1 MSKED
6 EEILR
11 AILEKG
17 GDKAKKAA
25 AEALAAQPHT
35 PDTPVEVKQ
44 AKAKRPRKGLG
55 AVIGKIGNSKFYK
68 NKDGKVVDQDGNIL
82 EGRLAKE
89 LAKTTGEEKKAAVQ
103 QALAPSPS
111 TQNKDAERKIGG
123 ELNRV
128 VKATSNLSKTQGKV
142 LTTMPNAF
150 GEVEKVITNLTQ
162 QHEKIVSELI
172 KQNDDLRDKVI
183 EALTGVK
190 TATKAGGAKTKPSKG
205 VGGSKASKF
214 SLIKSALT
222 KKTERDAKQAKQK
235 KEVAEKPTIAEQMK
249 STAKGMGYA
258 ALAGAAGGMLSAF
271 SGTTPSGRTG
281 GAGGAAPAGAG
292 AAYSGPGV
300 AATGSAKEAIDFF
313 EKKGF
318 TRAQAIGIAA
328 NIEAE
333 SNFKTNAIGDSGKAY
348 GLAQWHPDRQ
358 AIFQKTYGK
367 PIRESNFQE
376 QLEFIN
382 WELNNNEKK
391 AGGMIRT
398 AQDAGQA
405 AALVDQYYERSSGA
419 HRQKRIDTAMKYAK
433 GEGLSAPANA
443 AAGAAGAGG
452 ATPQGGATPSA
463 PGAPTQTGA
472 GAGMSQDFGEPQKT
486 GSNGNLEQS
495 QLISVGQGN
504 HKLQPSAAAAY
515 EAMVQAAKQD
525 GISWSITDSYR
536 PYAAQ
541 VKVAQ
546 EKGLYSQGGLAAR
559 PGTSNHGWGTA
570 LDLGGGANSRGT
582 KQNDWLMANAGRFGF
597 STIPREPWHWE
608 YKGSGAAVASKGGGE
623 MTGERGPG
631 NALAAAS
638 RQNQV
643 DTALAENQARGGTVV
658 MQNDRFF
665 NNTRTVY
672 QTASYSQR
680 KMEQAYNPYNMAAS
694 AITGRAL
701 F

>member
-35 PDTPVEVKQ
+35 PDTPPEVKQ
-44 AKAKRPRKGLG
+44 VKAKRKVKGLG
-55 AVIGKIGNSKFYK
+55 KVIGKIGKSKFYQSK
-68 NKDGKVVDQDGNIL
+68 EGNVVDQDGQIL
-82 EGRLAKE
+82 EGRLAE
-89 LAKTTGEEKKAAVQ
+89 ILAKENAIKKAAVQ
-103 QALAPSPS
+103 QAVAPS
-111 TQNKDAERKIGG
+111 TQQKDAERKIGG

-150 GEVEKVITNLTQ
+150 GEVEKVIANLTE
-162 QHEKIVSELI
+162 QHEKTVALLM
-172 KQNDDLRDKVI
+172 KQNDELREKVI
-183 EALTGVK
+183 EAMTGVK
-190 TATKAGGAKTKPSKG
+190 TGSKAGGAKPKLSKG
-205 VGGSKASKF
+205 VGGSRAAKIGEMKAAIGK
-214 SLIKSALT
+214 KAAKEKET
-222 KKTERDAKQAKQK
+222 KEKVK
-235 KEVAEKPTIAEQMK
+235 EKPTFAQQMK

-258 ALAGAAGGMLSAF
+258 ALAGAVGGMLAAF
-271 SGTTPSGRTG
+271 SGTKPSGG

-292 AAYSGPGV
+292 AGYAGPGV

-333 SNFKTNAIGDSGKAY
+333 SNFKTNAVGDSGKAY

-367 PIRESNFQE
+367 PIREANFQE

-419 HRQKRIDTAMKYAK
+419 HRQKRIETAQKYAK
-433 GEGLSAPANA
+433 GEGLAAPAV
-443 AAGAAGAGG
+443 AGG
-452 ATPQGGATPSA
+452 AAPAAGGP
-463 PGAPTQTGA
+463 PGAPTAGGNNTGMA
-472 GAGMSQDFGEPQKT
+472 QDFGQPTKVGE
-486 GSNGNLEQS
+486 NGNLPDS
-495 QLISVGQGN
+495 QLVTVGQGN
-504 HKLQPSAAAAY
+504 HKLQPNAAAAY

-525 GISWSITDSYR
+525 GVSWSITDSYR

-623 MTGERGPG
+623 IAGERGPG
-631 NALAAAS
+631 NALAVAS

-643 DTALAENQARGGTVV
+643 DTAIAENQARGGVVV

-672 QTASYSQR
+672 QTGSYSQR
-680 KMEQAYNPYNMAAS
+680 KMEQVYNPYNVAAS
-694 AITGRAL
+694 VVAGRGI